1 VALLVSGLLLA
12 GALMRPALDARRT
25 WVRLLAALPVL
36 VELLALVGLGTLLV
50 LLFAPQNGNDDG
62 NGSFGLGLM
71 ILGAI
76 LLGAVTSLVLA
87 YVEVFRKRLT
97 RRIALVA
104 LIPATLGTFA
114 MLGVWIAYLIW
125 VMTIWSSVS
134 AFIPEGSSF
143 LSSPFLSGLAESFQD
158 WQKAWEINLLLLA
171 LPTAYVFWRWF
182 LALFTK
188 THSVTQS

>member
-1 VALLVSGLLLA
+1 MIVWSALVDGVAFLVSGLLLA
-12 GALMRPALDARRT
+12 GTLMRSALGARRT

-50 LLFAPQNGNDDG
+50 LLFALQNGIDDG
-62 NGSFGLGLM
+62 NISLGLGLM
-71 ILGAI
+71 AI

-87 YVEVFRKRLT
+87 YVEVFRKKLT

-104 LIPATLGTFA
+104 LVPATVGTFA

-125 VMTIWSSVS
+125 GITIWSSVS
-134 AFIPEGSSF
+134 ALIPEGSSF
-143 LSSPFLSGLAESFQD
+143 LSSPFQD
-158 WQKAWEINLLLLA
+158 WQRAWEMNLFLLA

-188 THSVTQS
+188 TALVTQP

>member
-1 VALLVSGLLLA
+1 MSSIYIISSTIT
-12 GALMRPALDARRT
+12 MKRKIYFS
-25 WVRLLAALPVL
+25 
-36 VELLALVGLGTLLV
+36 VEMLLV

-62 NGSFGLGLM
+62 NGSLGLGLM

-87 YVEVFRKRLT
+87 YVEVFRKKLT

-104 LIPATLGTFA
+104 LIPAAVGTFA

-125 VMTIWSSVS
+125 GITIWSSVP
-134 AFIPEGSSF
+134 AFIPEGSSYLF
-143 LSSPFLSGLAESFQD
+143 STFQD
-158 WQKAWEINLLLLA
+158 WQRAWEMNLFLLA
-171 LPTAYVFWRWF
+171 LPTAYVLWRWF

-188 THSVTQS
+188 TALVTQP